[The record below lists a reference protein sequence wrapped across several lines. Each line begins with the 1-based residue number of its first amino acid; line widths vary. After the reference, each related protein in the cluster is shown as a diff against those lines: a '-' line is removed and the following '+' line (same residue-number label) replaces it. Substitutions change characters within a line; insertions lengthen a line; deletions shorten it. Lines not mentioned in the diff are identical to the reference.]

1 MALTP
6 CMSCLKQC
14 GYLCGGL
21 AALNIWFWIGMTI
34 FNAMD
39 NKWIKKEVLLL
50 ESYEADTSR
59 YTTVFAVCIGVSIKF
74 FFNFLTCANED
85 VNWDVV
91 EHSLLYWML
100 RVHFIKVLSGQGCG
114 WVLHGW
120 WRCSCQQRVQE
131 INSERFWCCRWRT
144 SWFGATRRR
153 QAHQMKPK
161 ASPLS
166 LVEIRDYQM
175 PDIAVSLT

>member
-1 MALTP
+1 MHEL
-6 CMSCLKQC
+6 LKAVWISLRRARCPQYLVLDWNDHIQC
-14 GYLCGGL
+14 YGQQ
-21 AALNIWFWIGMTI
+21 
-34 FNAMD
+34 MD
-39 NKWIKKEVLLL
+39 KERSSFAGKLW
-50 ESYEADTSR
+50 SR
-59 YTTVFAVCIGVSIKF
+59 YVQIYNSLCCLHRGKYQIFLQ
-74 FFNFLTCANED
+74 FLTCANED

-144 SWFGATRRR
+144 SWFGANRRR